1 MKPTSKSTRV
11 TVRLDEELD
20 LNLSILQQAT
30 STDKSKIIRMILKDF
45 FDNNEELLNK
55 YYEKV
60 KTRSRNTT
68 TIRL

>member
-1 MKPTSKSTRV
+1 MKSTRV

-55 YYEKV
+55 YYERA
-60 KTRSRNTT
+60 KTR
-68 TIRL
+68 

>member
-45 FDNNEELLNK
+45 FDNNEELLNQ
-55 YYEKV
+55 YYEKT
-60 KTRSRNTT
+60 KTR
-68 TIRL
+68 

>member
-11 TVRLDEELD
+11 TVRLDGELD

-45 FDNNEELLNK
+45 FTKNEDLLNK
-55 YYEKV
+55 YYEQIAI
-60 KTRSRNTT
+60 N
-68 TIRL
+68 

>member
-1 MKPTSKSTRV
+1 MKPTSKFTRV

-60 KTRSRNTT
+60 KTR
-68 TIRL
+68 

>member
-45 FDNNEELLNK
+45 FDNNEELLNQ

-60 KTRSRNTT
+60 KTR
-68 TIRL
+68 

>member
-1 MKPTSKSTRV
+1 MKPTSKFTRV

-45 FDNNEELLNK
+45 FDNNEELLNQ
-55 YYEKV
+55 YYEKT
-60 KTRSRNTT
+60 KTR
-68 TIRL
+68 

>member
-1 MKPTSKSTRV
+1 MKLTSKSTRV

-45 FDNNEELLNK
+45 FDNNEELLNQ

-60 KTRSRNTT
+60 KTR
-68 TIRL
+68 

>member
-11 TVRLDEELD
+11 TVRLDGELE

-45 FDNNEELLNK
+45 FTKNEDQLNK
-55 YYEKV
+55 YYEQIAI
-60 KTRSRNTT
+60 N
-68 TIRL
+68 

>member
-45 FDNNEELLNK
+45 FDNNEELLNQ
-55 YYEKV
+55 YYEKA
-60 KTRSRNTT
+60 KTR
-68 TIRL
+68 

>member
-1 MKPTSKSTRV
+1 MMKPTSKSTRV

-45 FDNNEELLNK
+45 FDNNEELLNQ
-55 YYEKV
+55 YYEKT
-60 KTRSRNTT
+60 KTR
-68 TIRL
+68 

>member
-1 MKPTSKSTRV
+1 MKPTSKFTRV

-45 FDNNEELLNK
+45 FDNNEELLNQ

-60 KTRSRNTT
+60 KTR
-68 TIRL
+68 

>member
-60 KTRSRNTT
+60 KTR
-68 TIRL
+68 

>member
-55 YYEKV
+55 YYERA
-60 KTRSRNTT
+60 KTR
-68 TIRL
+68 